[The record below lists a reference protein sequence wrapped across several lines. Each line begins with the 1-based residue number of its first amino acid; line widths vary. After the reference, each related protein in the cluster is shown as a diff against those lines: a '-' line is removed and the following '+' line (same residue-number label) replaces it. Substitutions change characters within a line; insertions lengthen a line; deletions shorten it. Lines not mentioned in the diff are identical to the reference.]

1 MDHDFWHDRW
11 QRGQTGFHQS
21 EVNRFLRAHAAAVGI
36 HPGTRVFL
44 PLCGKTRD
52 IGWLLAQGIRVAGA
66 ELSPVAVADLFADL
80 DVSPTIT
87 AGHHAAPGIDI
98 FCGDIF
104 ALDAAT
110 LGPVDATFDRAALVA
125 LPPAMRRAYAVHLTA
140 LTARAPHLLVTFE
153 YDQTLTDGPPFSVL
167 PDEVRALYPA
177 YTVTELARD
186 TLPGGVRGIP
196 AADVAYALT

>member
-1 MDHDFWHDRW
+1 MEHAFWHERW
-11 QRGQTGFHQS
+11 ELGQIGFHQPQ
-21 EVNRFLRAHAAAVGI
+21 VNRFLRDHAAAVGI
-36 HPGTRVFL
+36 VPGTRVFL

-66 ELSPVAVADLFADL
+66 ELSPIAVADLFADL
-80 DVSPTIT
+80 DVSPTIRG
-87 AGHHAAPGIDI
+87 GHHAAPGIDI

-153 YDQTLTDGPPFSVL
+153 YDQTLTHGPPFSVL

-186 TLPGGVRGIP
+186 ILPGGVRGIP